1 MRDIYFKDTNVIWH
15 TKWSSWAP
23 LSLYKHFLS
32 LAEFPAICPAPKTT
46 VSTVR
51 GTEINLWL
59 LWVPYNINSS
69 VLVELLCPC
78 VVAVSATK
86 FHKAFHS
93 CLPFLSSCNTSLH
106 HSFQTPP
113 LLVSQ
118 LFDWHAAAYFS
129 QLCLLCPV
137 VLRTLFL
144 FHVSIFRMAQWCIY
158 LLSLTSLTSY
168 RFLFIHSYMTV
179 RACKITLFCM
189 CRSWMHMIWMID
201 YDFKRIAVHLADKQM
216 AVQLFPS
223 WVVVKYLQVMTH
235 LSMRNL
241 RSNNN
246 IPQNLLFSEKN
257 NFRKAVCT
265 PVSMS
270 QIQLNKILAKN
281 WIILKWSTGTCH
293 CPHDDSCLPERKIWV

>member
-1 MRDIYFKDTNVIWH
+1 MSFGTPNGLLEPPSHSINTSSPWLSFQQSVQHPKQQFQLWEELRLIYGCYGCHITLIALYWLSFCARMR
-15 TKWSSWAP
+15 A
-23 LSLYKHFLS
+23 
-32 LAEFPAICPAPKTT
+32 
-46 VSTVR
+46 
-51 GTEINLWL
+51 
-59 LWVPYNINSS
+59 
-69 VLVELLCPC
+69 C

-168 RFLFIHSYMTV
+168 RFLFIHSYTTV
-179 RACKITLFCM
+179 RAYKITLFCM

-281 WIILKWSTGTCH
+281 WIVLKWSTGTCH